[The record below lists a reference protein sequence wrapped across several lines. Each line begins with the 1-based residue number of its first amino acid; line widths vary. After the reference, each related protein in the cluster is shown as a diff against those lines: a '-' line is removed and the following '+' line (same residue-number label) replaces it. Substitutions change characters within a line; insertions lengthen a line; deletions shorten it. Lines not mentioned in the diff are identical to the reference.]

1 MLTYD
6 KVRLNNLAWQVFYRL
21 ATQIQ
26 VIAPDDM
33 QEAYMRELRKTRTYR
48 LFSVRTKHD
57 YRTGELVAFAVAYGN
72 RVSQIKRD
80 VFISDTASA
89 QDIAELKFR
98 CSHDFEEQE
107 ARVAA

>member
-48 LFSVRTKHD
+48 LVSIRTKHD
-57 YRTGELVAFAVAYGN
+57 YRTGKLVAFAIAYGN
-72 RVSQIKRD
+72 YVDKVHRD
-80 VFISDTASA
+80 VFISESA
-89 QDIAELKFR
+89 VPNDIAELKFR
-98 CSHDFEEQE
+98 CTADFSGEE
-107 ARVAA
+107 ARAAA

>member
-1 MLTYD
+1 MLTAD
-6 KVRLNNLAWQVFYRL
+6 KVALNNAAWEVFYRTADSIRVL
-21 ATQIQ
+21 ASE
-26 VIAPDDM
+26 DM
-33 QEAYMRELRKTRTYR
+33 TEAYTRELRKTRMYR

-98 CSHDFEEQE
+98 CSHDFEGQE